1 MLPDAAYMDLLVA
14 SLKQG
19 AIFVLKGDMPFE
31 STTPHFF
38 VVLNYNPD
46 TDEYLI
52 AVNNTSRVMSRL
64 ISLSRQNGVDVNE
77 TTVVFSPGEYPFFPD
92 QTLFDCNTLHEISKG
107 ELLEAYKKKN
117 FWIAS
122 EEVQLSD
129 TDLQRLYDATLK
141 SKNVSPINKKL
152 IDPDYKRP

>member
-1 MLPDAAYMDLLVA
+1 MLPDAAYIDLIVA

-19 AIFVLKGDMPFE
+19 AVFVLKGDMPFD
-31 STTPHFF
+31 SVTPHFF

-52 AVNNTSRVMSRL
+52 AVNNTSKVVSRL
-64 ISLSRQNGVDVNE
+64 TTLSRQKGVNVNE
-77 TTVVFSPGEYPFFPD
+77 TTIVFSPGEYSFFPD

-107 ELLEAYKKKN
+107 ELLEAYKKGN

-122 EEVQLSD
+122 DEVELKT
-129 TDLQRLYDATLK
+129 TDLQRLYQATLK

-152 IDPDYKRP
+152 IDPDYERP